1 MHICIELYSD
11 KMVLKI
17 KDIKKLRLSL
27 RLTQQ
32 KLSEISNVSQSLI
45 ARIEAGKID
54 PSYSNVEK
62 LFSALESIKKN
73 SSDFKAKDLMS
84 KKVASV
90 SSKEKI
96 LKTVKIMKKRGIS
109 QLPVLQDG
117 KVIGLVDESTISSSI
132 EKNLSTTNVEEI
144 MTEPPPMISSETNV
158 AMLSSMLQFN
168 QCLLVTKKGKIVGI
182 ISRADI
188 LKTLV

>member
-1 MHICIELYSD
+1 
-11 KMVLKI
+11 MVLKI